1 MGYGAGFSGA
11 IKPRGRCALAAA
23 LFGAVLLVGWESQAD
38 GPLLSQGLSPIV
50 LGKDLRSEDCLGC
63 HKRVASE
70 WSGSQHATASTN
82 PIFSASWQSWPKAW
96 CLNCHMPLA
105 QDQIAAFSAVPEPAH
120 RVAPRPLHGEGVGCV
135 ACHVRDG
142 QVLTPSRPS
151 LTGRLFHALRQEP
164 ALGESSFC
172 AGCHQFNFQKHTP
185 NFPFSYGEE
194 PLQNTYTEWE
204 NSGAAA
210 DGLRCQDCHMPKG
223 AHTFPGAH
231 SQSLLSESL
240 SVQARQGAGGLE
252 LTVSAA
258 GVGHRVPT
266 GDPFRRLVVELLE
279 GDEVVYFHQLLRKHG
294 RTEESWYL
302 QEDTTLPT
310 PREGLDTSRSWT
322 LAVPGNPD
330 SWRLWMYF
338 GDRRFEEQLED
349 HQVRQLVA
357 SGVVE

>member
-1 MGYGAGFSGA
+1 VGYGAGSRGA
-11 IKPRGRCALAAA
+11 SKQRGIAG
-23 LFGAVLLVGWESQAD
+23 FAVLLLGCVLLFGWESEAD

-50 LGKDLRSEDCLGC
+50 LGKQVRSEDCVGC
-63 HKRVASE
+63 HKRVAAE
-70 WSGSQHATASTN
+70 WRTSQHATASTD
-82 PIFSASWQSWPKAW
+82 PIFSASWQNWPKAW

-120 RVAPRPLHGEGVGCV
+120 RVAPRALHGEGVGCV

-194 PLQNTYTEWE
+194 PLQNTFAEWE
-204 NSGAAA
+204 GSGAAA
-210 DGLRCQDCHMPKG
+210 DGLRCQDCHMPEG

-231 SQSLLSESL
+231 SQALLANSL
-240 SVQARQGAGGLE
+240 SVQARKGDEGLE
-252 LTVSAA
+252 LTVSAR

-294 RTEESWYL
+294 RDDESWYL
-302 QEDTTLPT
+302 REDTTLPT
-310 PREGLDTSRSWT
+310 PTTGLDSSRSWI
-322 LAVPGNPD
+322 LAVPGNPEA
-330 SWRLWMYF
+330 WRLWMYY
-338 GDRRFEEQLED
+338 GDKRFEKQLEQE
-349 HQVRQLVA
+349 HVRQLVA
-357 SGVVE
+357 EGAVE